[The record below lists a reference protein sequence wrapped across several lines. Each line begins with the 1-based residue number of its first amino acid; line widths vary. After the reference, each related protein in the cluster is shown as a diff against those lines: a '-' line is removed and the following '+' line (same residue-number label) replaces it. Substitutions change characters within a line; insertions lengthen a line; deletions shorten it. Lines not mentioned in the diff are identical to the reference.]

1 MNEAYL
7 LKRVIEELDRAER
20 ALSERE
26 RTVRLRACRHYS
38 EMLQLMR
45 ADESAAGDEVPHHSG
60 LSKR

>member
-45 ADESAAGDEVPHHSG
+45 
-60 LSKR
+60 R